1 MFSHMPACVEGMVA
15 PSDPREAGPADFPMV
30 VAGRTSSKMEERAQT
45 HLDHSKDHLLYQDLH
60 SSFLGPA
67 DHSTSPHGC
76 SKEGKVV
83 VAGLD
88 QKEAGE
94 EPRQKGCDHDLSLLV
109 NCKVRNCDD

>member
-1 MFSHMPACVEGMVA
+1 MA

-30 VAGRTSSKMEERAQT
+30 VAGRTSSKMEERAQI
-45 HLDHSKDHLLYQDLH
+45 HLDHSKDLLLYQDLH

-76 SKEGKVV
+76 SKEGKAV

-88 QKEAGE
+88 QKEAAGWGSRGSYAE
-94 EPRQKGCDHDLSLLV
+94 GHTRQALWGVYLRDH
-109 NCKVRNCDD
+109 